1 MAGCSFRLILIME
14 VLMLLSDAFKLFLAD
29 RESYCSAK
37 TLVYYHDNV
46 PRFFDYLFNCLGRDA
61 GSLDCS
67 DVTRSHVTGFVCSL
81 RCSGRKNTTVNTYFR
96 AVKVFLNY
104 CIEEGYCEPDILRK
118 VRFLKNDAAPVVPL
132 SGPEVDE
139 IDGLFNWNTETGMRN
154 LCIVH
159 LMLDAGFRSSEVVNL
174 QYSGINFNGNYLT
187 VKGKGDKYRSVL
199 LCPKLKRMLSH
210 YLIKFRSC
218 VPGDDYP
225 VFARIGSQEPLTAE
239 CIKQLFARVK
249 TRTGIVRLHPH
260 LLRHTFATSYIMGG
274 GNLEFL
280 RLMLGHGDYD
290 TTRTYLHLAQE
301 AKMRNSD
308 IYRLDA
314 VFFKSVY

>member
-1 MAGCSFRLILIME
+1 
-14 VLMLLSDAFKLFLAD
+14 MLLNDAFKLFLAD

-46 PRFFDYLFNCLGRDA
+46 PRFFGYLFDCLGQDA

-67 DVTRSHVTGFVCSL
+67 DVTRSHVTGFVSSL

-104 CIEEGYCEPDILRK
+104 CIGEGYCEPDILRK
-118 VRFLKNDAAPVVPL
+118 VKFLKNDAAPVVPL

-218 VPGDDYP
+218 VPDDDYP

-239 CIKQLFARVK
+239 CIKQLFARVRPGPGLYAC
-249 TRTGIVRLHPH
+249 TRTCSAIRLQPVISWAERT
-260 LLRHTFATSYIMGG
+260 LSFCVLCSGMVIMTRPGLIYTLRRRQKCVTVTFTA
-274 GNLEFL
+274 
-280 RLMLGHGDYD
+280 LMP
-290 TTRTYLHLAQE
+290 
-301 AKMRNSD
+301 
-308 IYRLDA
+308 
-314 VFFKSVY
+314 FFKSVY

>member
-1 MAGCSFRLILIME
+1 
-14 VLMLLSDAFKLFLAD
+14 MLLNDAFKLFLAD

-46 PRFFDYLFNCLGRDA
+46 PRFFGYLFDCLGQDA

-67 DVTRSHVTGFVCSL
+67 DVTRSHVTGFVSSL

-104 CIEEGYCEPDILRK
+104 CIGEGYCEPDILRK
-118 VRFLKNDAAPVVPL
+118 VKFLKNDAAPVVPL

-218 VPGDDYP
+218 VPGDDYL

-239 CIKQLFARVK
+239 CIKQLFARVRPGPGLYAC
-249 TRTGIVRLHPH
+249 TRTCSAIRLQPVISWAERT
-260 LLRHTFATSYIMGG
+260 LSFCVLCSGMVIMTRPGLIYTLRRRQKCVTVTFTALMPF
-274 GNLEFL
+274 FL
-280 RLMLGHGDYD
+280 KACTDL
-290 TTRTYLHLAQE
+290 
-301 AKMRNSD
+301 
-308 IYRLDA
+308 
-314 VFFKSVY
+314 

>member
-1 MAGCSFRLILIME
+1 
-14 VLMLLSDAFKLFLAD
+14 MLLNDAFKLFLAD

-46 PRFFDYLFNCLGRDA
+46 PRFFGYLFDCLGQDA

-67 DVTRSHVTGFVCSL
+67 DVTRSHVTGFVSSL

-104 CIEEGYCEPDILRK
+104 CIGEGYCEPDILRK
-118 VRFLKNDAAPVVPL
+118 VKFLKNDAAPVVPL

-218 VPGDDYP
+218 VPGDDYL

-239 CIKQLFARVK
+239 YIKQLFARVRPGPGLYAC
-249 TRTGIVRLHPH
+249 TRTCSAIRLQPVISWAERT
-260 LLRHTFATSYIMGG
+260 LSFCVLCSGMVIMTRPGLIYTLRRRQKCVTVTFTALMPF
-274 GNLEFL
+274 FL
-280 RLMLGHGDYD
+280 KACTDL
-290 TTRTYLHLAQE
+290 
-301 AKMRNSD
+301 
-308 IYRLDA
+308 
-314 VFFKSVY
+314 

>member
-1 MAGCSFRLILIME
+1 
-14 VLMLLSDAFKLFLAD
+14 MLLNDAFKLFLAD

-46 PRFFDYLFNCLGRDA
+46 PRFFGYLFDCLGQDA

-67 DVTRSHVTGFVCSL
+67 DVTRSHVTGFVSSL

-104 CIEEGYCEPDILRK
+104 CIGEGYCEPDILRK
-118 VRFLKNDAAPVVPL
+118 VKFLKNDAAPVVPL

-218 VPGDDYP
+218 VPGDDYL

-239 CIKQLFARVK
+239 YIKQLFARVRPGPGLYAC
-249 TRTGIVRLHPH
+249 TRTCSAIRLQPVISWAAET
-260 LLRHTFATSYIMGG
+260 LSFCVLCSVMVIMTLPGSIYTLRRRQKCVTVTFTALMPF
-274 GNLEFL
+274 FL
-280 RLMLGHGDYD
+280 KACTDL
-290 TTRTYLHLAQE
+290 
-301 AKMRNSD
+301 
-308 IYRLDA
+308 
-314 VFFKSVY
+314 